1 MDPSVNRKVMGSFIP
16 WYIPYVLVR
25 HLAYKQVYYS
35 GHGRHTPE
43 EVQRIGRADLKALKA
58 FLGKSWCGEKYNSS
72 ASAFVP
78 TIFFC
83 FNASNMYL
91 FLD

>member
-43 EVQRIGRADLKALKA
+43 EVQRIGRADLKALKT
-58 FLGKSWCGEKYNSS
+58 FLGKSWCGGIQLISFSTCSNY
-72 ASAFVP
+72 
-78 TIFFC
+78 FFC